1 MPYINLEGSLNIYY
15 EIYGNEKS
23 YPVVLMHPLGGNI
36 EIWKE
41 EISLILKSEKYKIIA
56 YELLGHHRSNMG
68 DNPNFTLED
77 LANDLYILLNQLK
90 ISRCTLI
97 GHSIS
102 GKIAAVFAKEHLSML
117 DAIMFISGSS
127 IPI

>member
-23 YPVVLMHPLGGNI
+23 YPVVLMLPLGGNI

-77 LANDLYILLNQLK
+77 LANDWYILLNQLR
-90 ISRCTLI
+90 ISRCTDR
-97 GHSIS
+97 S
-102 GKIAAVFAKEHLSML
+102 L
-117 DAIMFISGSS
+117 DRR
-127 IPI
+127 